1 VRKNGRVWQYNGIP
15 FRLPRWTW
23 RHTLCVRVLMFF
35 GWPTWDA
42 YTFAR
47 KHM

>member
-1 VRKNGRVWQYNGIP
+1 MSKQGRLSQNNGIP
-15 FRLPRWTW
+15 FRLPPSTW
-23 RHTLCVRVLMFF
+23 KHTLCVRVLMFF

-47 KHM
+47 KHL